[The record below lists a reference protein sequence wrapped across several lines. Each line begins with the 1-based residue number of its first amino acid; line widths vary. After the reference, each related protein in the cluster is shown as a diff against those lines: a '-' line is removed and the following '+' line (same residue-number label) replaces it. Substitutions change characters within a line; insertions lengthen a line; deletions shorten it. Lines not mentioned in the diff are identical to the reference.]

1 MSHDKSEKSQKDSRE
16 PLQFIPLFPGRKEM
30 STELEAQ
37 AEEQTACVEGIESS
51 QEEFKRKDNYR
62 SIRVGLN
69 SFFKIVSMDGI
80 LSSSQGMMSHWVLT
94 PPLTCPNGCT
104 RNPELHNIQ
113 ALSMSTGSPLN
124 LNVHYF
130 GKRAYFISQV
140 QKKKITSFETRT

>member
-1 MSHDKSEKSQKDSRE
+1 
-16 PLQFIPLFPGRKEM
+16 M

-140 QKKKITSFETRT
+140 QKKKSLLLKPEHNKVNKKYTSSMMLIYFLYSPEGMQFKM